1 MTWRF
6 YAQRQVTGDW
16 LHTDV
21 PLRAKITRQLNGSGL
36 VEATIPAA
44 LDVERA
50 EDGHPLWI
58 ERGTTLYAEED
69 NDLKWV
75 GLCSYQQPGPTG
87 RRLEFKGLTS
97 VYDRIGYDG
106 LIREWQ
112 PDPFD
117 LVRRMVNNANDQP
130 DGDVDLQVLEDGR
143 APTFAGDEQPP
154 TERPEKVKRRRG
166 ETVEAFADRQEE
178 RAKEQAQW
186 DKAYGDRRQYLLAWW
201 EHPYIGEELRD
212 LAREIPFD
220 WWETHEWADRS
231 QLTRRSRLVLSPRKG
246 ATRHDTALVEGVNIG
261 EALDPN
267 TDVDHYG
274 NHVVML
280 GAGEGSKMRRA
291 GVGSRDLR
299 VRTTRFWQAK
309 HVHNDQRLRAMA
321 RERFSKMDVSVKLDE
336 ATVRGDLGGV
346 ELGDQVRVESTLFT
360 GWCRVHS
367 ITADSGSSSLVL
379 GFVNDGGT
387 V

>member
-21 PLRAKITRQLNGSGL
+21 PLQAKITRQLNGSGL
-36 VEATIPAA
+36 VAGVIPAA
-44 LDVERA
+44 FDVDVA
-50 EDGHPLWI
+50 EDGRRLWV
-58 ERGTTLYAEED
+58 ERGTTLYGEED
-69 NDLKWV
+69 GDLKWV
-75 GLCSYQQPGPTG
+75 GLCSFQQPTPTG
-87 RRLEFKGLTS
+87 RRLEFRGLS
-97 VYDRIGYDG
+97 SLYDLVGYDG

-117 LVRRMVNNANDQP
+117 VVRRMVNNANDQP
-130 DGDVDLQVLEDGR
+130 DGDVDLHVVEDGK

-166 ETVEAFADRQEE
+166 ESAEHFADRQED

-186 DKAYGDRRQYLLAWW
+186 DRAYGDRKQYTLAWW
-201 EHPYIGEELRD
+201 EAPYIGDELRD

-220 WWETHEWADRS
+220 WWEEHRWANRGN
-231 QLTRRSRLVLSPRKG
+231 LERRSELHLSPRRG
-246 ATRHDTALVEGVNIG
+246 ATRHDTALVEGINIA
-261 EALDPN
+261 EVLDPT
-267 TDVDHYG
+267 TDVDRFG

-280 GAGEGSKMRRA
+280 GAGEGRKMRRA
-291 GVGSRDLR
+291 AVGARDGR
-299 VRTTRFWQAK
+299 VRTTRFGQAK
-309 HVHNDQRLRAMA
+309 HVHNDTRLRALA
-321 RERFSKMDVSVKLDE
+321 RERYGKMAVSVKLDE

-360 GWCRVHS
+360 GWCRVHA
-367 ITADSGSSSLVL
+367 ITADTASSNLVL